1 MLCTL
6 YVVCQLYRNKT
17 GQGEMC
23 FTRRLFLI
31 PNAEII
37 KESAIFIIA
46 EISHST
52 LLKKKK
58 ERMVGHNNKD
68 FSVTHCTVAII
79 TLSLRFVLPAQSF
92 FPPRRGII

>member
-6 YVVCQLYRNKT
+6 YVVCQLYLNKT

-52 LLKKKK
+52 L
-58 ERMVGHNNKD
+58 
-68 FSVTHCTVAII
+68 
-79 TLSLRFVLPAQSF
+79 
-92 FPPRRGII
+92 